1 MGYIKK
7 LFPPPFSP
15 LFNPPDQGQSQPS
28 PAAPTQMNAV
38 LDQGEQERISTNL
51 ATNLIIHAEWLFPQM
66 FSFHDILKIHE
77 LIDLRSS
84 CKLFSRSLQPPPLYT
99 VFPNSNN
106 ITLQNLLD
114 HLHALHQSS
123 SSSSKPVPS
132 LLLIKE
138 GEYLGEYI
146 SQKDQVTIK
155 FPLSIRGAFLNDCF
169 CLCHKNIYNCQS

>member
-1 MGYIKK
+1 
-7 LFPPPFSP
+7 
-15 LFNPPDQGQSQPS
+15 
-28 PAAPTQMNAV
+28 MNAV
-38 LDQGEQERISTNL
+38 LDQQDEQQRISTNL
-51 ATNLIIHAEWLFPQM
+51 ATNLIIHAEWLFPQL

-114 HLHALHQSS
+114 HLHVLHQSS

-138 GEYLGEYI
+138 GEYI